1 MATLRQLTITV
12 VTQRGEPISYR
23 ELTNALWAVFP
34 KHREQMVSL
43 YESERNART
52 EQRIRLGI
60 LVS

>member
-12 VTQRGEPISYR
+12 VTQRGSPISYR

-34 KHREQMVSL
+34 KHSALVSL
-43 YESERNART
+43 HESERKAHT